1 MPYPPQ
7 MPKPLIIEGEK
18 EMARP
23 SDENIQE
30 AIETLAYGIQIL
42 KTDDTVETTD
52 AAEVIEVAL
61 DYLGVD
67 DKGVK
72 KILQKARKA
81 ALLKKVKKQIMSS
94 SDDDD

>member
-1 MPYPPQ
+1 M
-7 MPKPLIIEGEK
+7 
-18 EMARP
+18 
-23 SDENIQE
+23 
-30 AIETLAYGIQIL
+30 L